1 MGRKKVEIKRIEN
14 KSSRQVTFCK
24 RRNGLIEKARQ
35 LSVLCESSVAV
46 LVVSATGKL
55 YNSSS
60 GDKLNNVV
68 AKIYMFLVF
77 VLFCHFVI
85 MIFIF
90 SINCTNFILILHVIP
105 EKNLH
110 VLIRAQCC
118 LMVET
123 CFQMGRTGPR
133 PSRMKHSPQVP
144 NFFETLYIH
153 KPPNLSKEKR
163 INWDIEVLTFPEM
176 LNPLSCLTLY
186 GVSPIFQPKIYTKIF
201 LNRPIVLSKII
212 DRYKIQQADD
222 LQTLD
227 LEEITRNYL
236 PHKKLLELVQS
247 NLEEANVDGVSVDSL
262 NSLEEQLETALSVTR
277 TTKTKLMMEFLKTRR
292 EKEKLLIEENLVLA
306 SKVTEIWK
314 QTFLV
319 TRDETSML
327 PEYRFGNNPPETLSL
342 LK

>member
-60 GDKLNNVV
+60 GDN
-68 AKIYMFLVF
+68 
-77 VLFCHFVI
+77 
-85 MIFIF
+85 
-90 SINCTNFILILHVIP
+90 
-105 EKNLH
+105 
-110 VLIRAQCC
+110 
-118 LMVET
+118 
-123 CFQMGRTGPR
+123 
-133 PSRMKHSPQVP
+133 
-144 NFFETLYIH
+144 
-153 KPPNLSKEKR
+153 
-163 INWDIEVLTFPEM
+163 
-176 LNPLSCLTLY
+176 
-186 GVSPIFQPKIYTKIF
+186 
-201 LNRPIVLSKII
+201 LSKII